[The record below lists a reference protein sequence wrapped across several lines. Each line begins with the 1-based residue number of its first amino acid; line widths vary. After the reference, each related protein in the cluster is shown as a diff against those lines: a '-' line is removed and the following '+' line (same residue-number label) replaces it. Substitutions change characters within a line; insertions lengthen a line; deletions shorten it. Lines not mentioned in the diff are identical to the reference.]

1 MAWRVVIVAEIF
13 HGGLLWPDHPPFKSY
28 WHSLKNRL
36 HVSSE
41 ILLGSNFVSG
51 DIFKTFKN
59 NFKIC

>member
-36 HVSSE
+36 RVSSE
-41 ILLGSNFVSG
+41 ILLESNFISE
-51 DIFKTFKN
+51 DIF
-59 NFKIC
+59 